1 MSLQDKQQFL
11 SKEIIEQGYDAGEF
25 SNFISSIRGE
35 EEVDLDSWTLDEL
48 KTVCEQF
55 KTQYGQ
61 NQENQENQENQNQE
75 NQEYPELQD
84 LAQQNNTPQEQLR
97 KLNNNKYQ
105 NKSLQLKMIFLM
117 NF

>member
-75 NQEYPELQD
+75 NQEYPEITHLRNK
-84 LAQQNNTPQEQLR
+84 LKLR